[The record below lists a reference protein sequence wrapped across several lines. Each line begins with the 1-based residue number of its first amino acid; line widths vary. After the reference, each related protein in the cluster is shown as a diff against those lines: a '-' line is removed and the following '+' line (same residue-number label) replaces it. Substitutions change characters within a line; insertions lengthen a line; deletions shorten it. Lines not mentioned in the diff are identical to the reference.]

1 LLRRSRSAKLQAQE
15 DCADPWR
22 ALRCPSPSPAAAAGA
37 CTKESSMNL
46 TLTGHQLDITPAI
59 RTYVVGKLERIGR
72 HFDSVIDVG
81 VVLSV
86 DKLRHKAEANVHVRG
101 KDLHA
106 EAVEEDMYASIDLL
120 VDKLDRMV
128 VKHKEMR
135 SDHRPVNGTAR
146 RTASAEGAE

>member
-1 LLRRSRSAKLQAQE
+1 
-15 DCADPWR
+15 
-22 ALRCPSPSPAAAAGA
+22 
-37 CTKESSMNL
+37 MNL

-59 RTYVVGKLERIGR
+59 RAHVVGKLERISR
-72 HFDSVIDVG
+72 HFDHVIDVG

-106 EAVEEDMYASIDLL
+106 EAVEEDMYAAVDVL

-128 VKHKEMR
+128 LKHKEMR
-135 SDHRPVNGTAR
+135 ADHRPVNGSGR
-146 RTASAEGAE
+146 RPASAGGAE

>member
-1 LLRRSRSAKLQAQE
+1 
-15 DCADPWR
+15 
-22 ALRCPSPSPAAAAGA
+22 
-37 CTKESSMNL
+37 MNL

-59 RTYVVGKLERIGR
+59 RTYVVGKLERISR
-72 HFDSVIDVG
+72 HFDHVIDVG

-106 EAVEEDMYASIDLL
+106 EAVEEDMYASIDVL

-128 VKHKEMR
+128 RQAQGNAQRPPDGERHGAA
-135 SDHRPVNGTAR
+135 HRQRRRRRVAR
-146 RTASAEGAE
+146 V